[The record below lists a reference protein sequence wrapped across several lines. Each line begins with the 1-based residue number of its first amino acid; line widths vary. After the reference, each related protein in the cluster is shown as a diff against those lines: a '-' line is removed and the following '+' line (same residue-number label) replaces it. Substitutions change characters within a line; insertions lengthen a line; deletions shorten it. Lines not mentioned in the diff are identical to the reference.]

1 MVPVKDF
8 SCNTASRMNLKADRA
23 IFWSIHDKHM
33 CHFVISKK
41 SSEDTI
47 RTSKSRQER
56 KAIGAAAGLIVVRI
70 QKFASL

>member
-41 SSEDTI
+41 SSEDTS
-47 RTSKSRQER
+47 SKSREEE
-56 KAIGAAAGLIVVRI
+56 KSHPHAAAGLIVVRI